1 MGHDIDSILDD
12 IKFKTLEIEEQKNKI
27 VTMLIKGQ
35 ERQQKRTV
43 WVMLTVILALIGC
56 MVYQNYKFDIILD
69 YMKENQEKEPISE
82 ETADIEIYRF

>member
-12 IKFKTLEIEEQKNKI
+12 IKLKTLEIEEQKNKI

-82 ETADIEIYRF
+82 EAADIEIYRF

>member
-12 IKFKTLEIEEQKNKI
+12 IKLKTLEIEEQKNKI